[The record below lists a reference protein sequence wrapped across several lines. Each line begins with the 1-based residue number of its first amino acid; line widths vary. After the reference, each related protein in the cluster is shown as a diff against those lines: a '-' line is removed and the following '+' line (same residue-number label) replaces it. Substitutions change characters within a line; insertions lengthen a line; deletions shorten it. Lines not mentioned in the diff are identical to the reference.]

1 MTAQNQGFSS
11 NKTLPKMT
19 CPKSDPVISRFQ
31 DFALFGELGIC
42 LLQVSP
48 KYIYIYMYI
57 VLFLSINIYVFI
69 YIYIGVPVYSLT
81 HERALEYICAARRSV
96 DPSLPPLTDSH
107 IWLKTF
113 SVQESLPFEHL
124 MTSTYQLGCNK
135 QIANLLVTSLC
146 YVEAISMEKMRKI
159 VETHG
164 KT

>member
-1 MTAQNQGFSS
+1 MTY
-11 NKTLPKMT
+11 
-19 CPKSDPVISRFQ
+19 PKSDPVISRFQ

-48 KYIYIYMYI
+48 KCIYIYIYVYVYI
-57 VLFLSINIYVFI
+57 YIYILFFSYQLIHI

-81 HERALEYICAARRSV
+81 HERALEYICAARRFV

-113 SVQESLPFEHL
+113 SAQESLPFEHL
-124 MTSTYQLGCNK
+124 MTSTYQMGCNK
-135 QIANLLVTSLC
+135 QIANLLVTGLC
-146 YVEAISMEKMRKI
+146 YVEAISMKKMRKI